1 MTVIRLITVIA
12 AVVAAGMVFTA
23 AAVVSRPFITAP
35 PADTVY
41 LEELTWVEVRE
52 AIAAGKTVAIVP
64 TGGIEQAG
72 PHVTLGKHNYI
83 VRYTAGKVAESLGN
97 ALVAPVIKHVPEGDI
112 ERKTGHMAFAGTI
125 SMPER
130 VFAEILEYTARSLRA
145 HGFRIIS
152 FLGDSGDNQTMQ
164 AAVADKLNAEW
175 AGTGVTVLHVGDYYN
190 NNGQMEWLLAQ
201 GETKKSVGY
210 HAGIRDTSELL
221 KVHPDGVRRD
231 RVAPNGGVYREPT
244 GVSGDPTQAS
254 AERGEK
260 LLQLKIDTAVRHIRA
275 AMDASGS

>member
-1 MTVIRLITVIA
+1 MSVTRLITVIA
-12 AVVAAGMVFTA
+12 AVMAAAMIFTA
-23 AAVVSRPFITAP
+23 AAVVSRPLITAP

-41 LEELTWVEVRE
+41 LEELTWVEVRD
-52 AIAAGKTVAIVP
+52 AIAAGKTVAIIP
-64 TGGIEQAG
+64 TGGVEQGG

-112 ERKTGHMAFAGTI
+112 EQKTGHMAFAGTI

-145 HGFRIIS
+145 HGFRIIC
-152 FLGDSGDNQTMQ
+152 FLGDSYGNQTMQ

-201 GETKKSVGY
+201 GETQKSVGC
-210 HAGIRDTSELL
+210 HAGIRGTSELL

-231 RVAPNGGVYREPT
+231 RVALNGGVFREPT

-254 AERGEK
+254 AERGET

>member
-1 MTVIRLITVIA
+1 MSVTRLITVIVAVMA
-12 AVVAAGMVFTA
+12 AAMIFAA
-23 AAVVSRPFITAP
+23 AAVVSRPLTAP

-41 LEELTWVEVRE
+41 LEELTWVEVRD
-52 AIAAGKTVAIVP
+52 AIEAGKTMVIIP
-64 TGGIEQAG
+64 TGGVEQNG
-72 PHVTLGKHNYI
+72 PHATLGKHNYI

-112 ERKTGHMAFAGTI
+112 EQKTGHMAFAGTI

-145 HGFRIIS
+145 HGFRIIC
-152 FLGDSGDNQTMQ
+152 FLGDSGGNQTMQ

-175 AGTGVTVLHVGDYYN
+175 AGTGVTVLHVGDYYG

-201 GETKKSVGY
+201 GETQKSVGC
-210 HAGIRDTSELL
+210 HAGIRGTSELL

-231 RVAPNGGVYREPT
+231 RAAPNGGVYGEPT
-244 GVSGDPTQAS
+244 GVNGDPTQAS

-260 LLQLKIDTAVRHIRA
+260 LLQPKVDSAVRQIRA
-275 AMDASGS
+275 ALDASRP